1 MVVGLDGRSAEARR
15 YRDLAMSYSDDLGGA
30 DKLTEAQRTLI
41 MQAAT
46 LQVQAERV
54 QASVLRGEDVNSEQ
68 LTRLSNS
75 TIRILS
81 QLGIKR
87 QKPDATPTLSEYL
100 AAKAAKAATP

>member
-54 QASVLRGEDVNSEQ
+54 QASVLRGEDVNSSRV
-68 LTRLSNS
+68 LATRRSAFCPDS
-75 TIRILS
+75 GSSARS
-81 QLGIKR
+81 Q
-87 QKPDATPTLSEYL
+87 TP
-100 AAKAAKAATP
+100 PQR